1 MAPHDDEMNRR
12 RQRREEMR
20 QKQEAEQ
27 KRLKTGLI
35 IAAIILVV
43 CAVGLLA
50 IIRDTGVDLIPEP
63 APTKATRPVETQ
75 PPQSWAE
82 QNATTTI
89 HIRAA
94 GDLNVTDSVVAS
106 GLSVVSGYEFT
117 RSFIDVA
124 PLLSEADLTV
134 MNLEGNIVGE
144 PYGTDRTS
152 APNRLLEDLR
162 SIGVD
167 LIQMAN
173 SCTINNGLIG
183 LNSTLQAIHAAGMEP
198 LGAYASSADFERA
211 KGYTI
216 CEAQG
221 IKIAFVAF
229 TKGMNGMGLPSGS
242 EDCVNLLYKDYDS
255 TYKEVDGDGIRRVLK
270 NVAAEK
276 PDITI
281 AMLHWAAKAPT
292 ATAIPRSGSS
302 RSCRTTAWM

>member
-167 LIQMAN
+167 LI
-173 SCTINNGLIG
+173 
-183 LNSTLQAIHAAGMEP
+183 
-198 LGAYASSADFERA
+198 
-211 KGYTI
+211 
-216 CEAQG
+216 
-221 IKIAFVAF
+221 
-229 TKGMNGMGLPSGS
+229 
-242 EDCVNLLYKDYDS
+242 
-255 TYKEVDGDGIRRVLK
+255 
-270 NVAAEK
+270 
-276 PDITI
+276 
-281 AMLHWAAKAPT
+281 
-292 ATAIPRSGSS
+292 
-302 RSCRTTAWM
+302 